1 MSSERLQ
8 KIIAAA
14 GMASRRKAEEL
25 VTAGRVTVNGE
36 VKNELGSKADPETDD
51 IRVDGKPLKAE
62 QLVYVLLHK
71 PKGYVTTVSDPEGR
85 ETVMDLVKGIPARLY
100 PVGRLDYLSEGLLL
114 LTNDGEMAAKLTH
127 ASTHVPKKYL
137 VKVSGEPTEE
147 QIQELRNG
155 VQLPPEQGHIHADP
169 REGGRFGG
177 EKRRS
182 TAVKTAPCK
191 IELTREGDNPW
202 YEVTLNEGRNRQ
214 IRRMF
219 DFIGHHVEKIKR
231 VEYGPLK
238 LDVENGE
245 FRLLNPAEV
254 ARLKKAAEGKHE
266 APRARDEKPRFAKAR
281 GERPAFGRGRS
292 DDRAPFQKG
301 SYKDRS
307 ELESEKGERTRTA
320 RFDADGKRME
330 EAPRERRERPKF
342 DRGAR
347 PAFRGKRD
355 DARGERPAFRGKRDD
370 ARGERPAFRGKRDDA
385 RSERPAFRARRDDQA
400 GDRPRFPRREEGER
414 PAFRGKRDDARGE
427 RPAFRG
433 KRDDARGERPAFRG
447 KRDDARGERPAFR
460 GKRDDARGERPAFR
474 GKRDDARGER
484 PAFRGKRDDAR
495 GERPKFARSG
505 ERGDRPFRARPAG
518 DGESRGKS
526 FDRPARAGAR
536 PNFGDRPKFGPRKEG
551 GDRPFRGKPGEKKE
565 FRGKREGGSAARGDR
580 KPGGFGRDRR
590 EGGERPFRGGDRPAR
605 GDRFGKKPGGPRKDF
620 RPRRD
625 AGVPEREEP
634 RSQEFVDNVAK
645 RFSGGLESGV
655 RGRGKAPRRGP
666 GGAPKKPFRK
676 PKDRR

>member
-1 MSSERLQ
+1 MASERLQ

-14 GMASRRKAEEL
+14 GVASRRKAEEL

-36 VKNELGSKADPETDD
+36 VKSELGSKADPETDD
-51 IRVDGKPLKAE
+51 IRVDGKSLKAE
-62 QLVYVLLHK
+62 QPIYILLHK

-85 ETVMDLVKGIPARLY
+85 ETVMDLIKGVSARVY

-147 QIQELRNG
+147 QIDQLRHG
-155 VQLPPEQGHIHADP
+155 VQLPPEQGNIHADP

-182 TAVKTAPCK
+182 TSVKTAPCK

-202 YEVTLNEGRNRQ
+202 YEVTLTEGRNRQ

-245 FRLLNPAEV
+245 FRLLNPQEV
-254 ARLKKAAEGKHE
+254 LRLKKASEGRHE
-266 APRARDEKPRFAKAR
+266 PPRARDEKPRFGKSRGDRPAFRREDR
-281 GERPAFGRGRS
+281 GERA
-292 DDRAPFQKG
+292 AFQKG

-307 ELESEKGERTRTA
+307 EFESPRNERTRTA
-320 RFDADGKRME
+320 RFNAEGKREE
-330 EAPRERRERPKF
+330 EAPRERKPRFERGDRPQFREQ
-342 DRGAR
+342 
-347 PAFRGKRD
+347 
-355 DARGERPAFRGKRDD
+355 RGERPAFRGKRDD
-370 ARGERPAFRGKRDDA
+370 RRGERPAFRGRPDD
-385 RSERPAFRARRDDQA
+385 RG
-400 GDRPRFPRREEGER
+400 GDRPRFQRREG
-414 PAFRGKRDDARGE
+414 
-427 RPAFRG
+427 
-433 KRDDARGERPAFRG
+433 
-447 KRDDARGERPAFR
+447 
-460 GKRDDARGERPAFR
+460 
-474 GKRDDARGER
+474 GER

-505 ERGDRPFRARPAG
+505 ERGERPFRGRPAA
-518 DGESRGKS
+518 DGEIRGKS
-526 FDRPARAGAR
+526 FDRPSRGGPR
-536 PNFGDRPKFGPRKEG
+536 PGFGDRPKFGGRKEG
-551 GDRPFRGKPGEKKE
+551 GERPFRGKPGEKKE
-565 FRGKREGGSAARGDR
+565 FRGKREGRPFERGER
-580 KPGGFGRDRR
+580 KSGGFGSQRR
-590 EGGERPFRGGDRPAR
+590 EGGQRPFR

-620 RPRRD
+620 RRREE
-625 AGVPEREEP
+625 GSVPEREEP
-634 RSQEFVDNVAK
+634 RSQEYVDNVAK
-645 RFSGGLESGV
+645 RFAPGLESGV
-655 RGRGKAPRRGP
+655 RGDRKPRRGP

-676 PKDRR
+676 PKDKR